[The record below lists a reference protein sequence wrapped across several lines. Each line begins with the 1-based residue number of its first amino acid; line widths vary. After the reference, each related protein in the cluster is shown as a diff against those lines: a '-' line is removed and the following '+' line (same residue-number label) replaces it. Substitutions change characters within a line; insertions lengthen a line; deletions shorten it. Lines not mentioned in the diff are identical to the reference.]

1 RSLLQV
7 KFDYFAPNRKFLG
20 ALFPH
25 AADPRDPLSP
35 FSYESRHMRQADQ
48 QHFHRL
54 LERTR
59 TAVPKDLAPY
69 LPSLLWLYQMALLLF
84 WIYDRS
90 EEQRR
95 TRLLTEKSLRIV
107 VRLIQL
113 SRRPLSRPLRRM
125 IIELLETVMGPAS

>member
-1 RSLLQV
+1 
-7 KFDYFAPNRKFLG
+7 
-20 ALFPH
+20 
-25 AADPRDPLSP
+25 
-35 FSYESRHMRQADQ
+35 M
-48 QHFHRL
+48 
-54 LERTR
+54 
-59 TAVPKDLAPY
+59 PKDLAPY

-113 SRRPLSRPLRRM
+113 SSRPFSRPLRRM
-125 IIELLETVMGPAS
+125 IIELLETVMGPAA